1 MSAQPSHLRKLYT
14 VQAMTR
20 DELIEQNLG
29 LVHSCAKKFV
39 GRGIDYDDLY
49 SGGCIGLI
57 KAIDNFDESLGY
69 KLSTYAVPVIL
80 GEIKRLFRDGGMIK
94 VSRSLKELSLKAVKI
109 AQAYKKE
116 HSTDIPI
123 SLLAQALGVDV
134 YKASEALSVSTPVM
148 SLTSHDEDGDKAI
161 DVPVASTEDSLI
173 EKMTLDSIISTL
185 DERDRQ
191 LITLRY
197 FRHKTQVDTAKALG
211 MTQVQ
216 VSRREKKILSYMR
229 QKLT

>member
-1 MSAQPSHLRKLYT
+1 
-14 VQAMTR
+14 MTR
-20 DELIEQNLG
+20 DELIRENLG
-29 LVHSCAKKFV
+29 LVHSCVKKFIN
-39 GRGIDYDDLY
+39 RGIDYDDLY
-49 SGGCIGLI
+49 SSGCVGLI

-94 VSRSLKELSLKAVKI
+94 VSRSLKELSLKAAKI
-109 AQAYKKE
+109 ADTYKKE
-116 HSTDIPI
+116 HSADIPL
-123 SLLAQALGVDV
+123 SLLAEKLGVDV

-161 DVPVASTEDSLI
+161 DVPTPSTEDALI
-173 EKMTLDSIISTL
+173 EKLSLESVLDMLEKS
-185 DERDRQ
+185 DKE

-197 FRHKTQVDTAKALG
+197 FQHKTQVETAKVLN

-216 VSRREKKILSYMR
+216 ISRREKKILQLMR
-229 QKLT
+229 EKLT

>member
-1 MSAQPSHLRKLYT
+1 
-14 VQAMTR
+14 MTR
-20 DELIEQNLG
+20 DELIRENLG

-39 GRGIDYDDLY
+39 NRGIEYDDLY
-49 SGGCIGLI
+49 SSGCVGLI
-57 KAIDNFDESLGY
+57 KAIDNFDENLGY

-94 VSRSLKELSLKAVKI
+94 VSRSLKELSLKAAKI
-109 AQAYKKE
+109 ADTYKKE
-116 HSTDIPI
+116 HSADIPL
-123 SLLAQALGVDV
+123 SLLAEKLGVDL

-161 DVPVASTEDSLI
+161 DVPTPSTEDALI
-173 EKMTLDSIISTL
+173 EKLSLESVLDMLEKS
-185 DERDRQ
+185 DKE

-197 FRHKTQVDTAKALG
+197 FQHKTQVETAKVLN

-216 VSRREKKILSYMR
+216 ISRREKKILQFMR
-229 QKLT
+229 EKLI